1 MFDRFYRLHY
11 SPKAM
16 LRRAKKAID
25 ELHNVSTRER
35 ERAGDSYLISVDVVK
50 HGHRFKFKMQASNQ
64 RNRIKIRFP
73 MGLAIGRIEPNRVY
87 PNGVRT
93 CRVYVR
99 RQQGH
104 GYEMFSMEHVGSRLI
119 WDQRQFHEIAESYL
133 LDILAEFCREA

>member
-1 MFDRFYRLHY
+1 MLDMFYRLHY

-16 LRRAKKAID
+16 LRRAKMAID

-50 HGHRFKFKMQASNQ
+50 HGHLFKFKMQASNQ

-73 MGLAIGRIEPNRVY
+73 MGLALGRIEPNRVY

-93 CRVYVR
+93 CMVYVR
-99 RQQGH
+99 MQQGH
-104 GYEMFSMEHVGSRLI
+104 GYQTFTMEHVGSRLI
-119 WDQRQFHEIAESYL
+119 WNQRQFDEYTESYL
-133 LDILAEFCREA
+133 LNILAEFCSA